1 MRTSVLAA
9 ILGLALFAVLCSGSE
24 LQEKDLKETLLSAI
38 METALEA
45 EPEERECRYLFGGCE
60 TTADCCKHLGCKF
73 RDKYCAWDFTFSK

>member
-1 MRTSVLAA
+1 MKTSVFAA

-45 EPEERECRYLFGGCE
+45 QPEERKILEKCGISAEYLSCIGLIS
-60 TTADCCKHLGCKF
+60 TH
-73 RDKYCAWDFTFSK
+73 